1 MWSYG
6 HRNPQG
12 LSFDL
17 QGNLWDTEHA
27 PRGGDEL
34 NLIQKGANYGWPIVS
49 FGINYNGSPHEVPW
63 PKEGQDIAMPA
74 FRWLPSTGAAGLTV
88 VNGSKFPQW
97 KGDLIAGGL
106 VGQNVDRIRVK
117 DGKMVEREELVF
129 GMGRVRDVAL
139 GPDGFI
145 YVVFNQPDKIARL
158 VPVN

>member
-1 MWSYG
+1 
-6 HRNPQG
+6 
-12 LSFDL
+12 
-17 QGNLWDTEHA
+17 
-27 PRGGDEL
+27 
-34 NLIQKGANYGWPIVS
+34 
-49 FGINYNGSPHEVPW
+49 
-63 PKEGQDIAMPA
+63 MPA

-117 DGKMVEREELVF
+117 DGQMVEREELVF